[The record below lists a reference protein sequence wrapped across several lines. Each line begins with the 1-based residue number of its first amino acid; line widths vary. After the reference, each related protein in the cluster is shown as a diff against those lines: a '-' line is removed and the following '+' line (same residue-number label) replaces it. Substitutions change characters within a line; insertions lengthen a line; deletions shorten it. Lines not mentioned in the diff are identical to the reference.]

1 MRENQDDDVTVE
13 KDEEHLSA
21 RVDEDSYHQ
30 IRVAA
35 AANNQSMAAFL
46 REAAADA
53 LAELDEGN
61 PNRRINPPMSN

>member
-13 KDEEHLSA
+13 KGEEHLSA